1 MTRDE
6 VQVALKN
13 PTGNIIKNAATLE
26 SEKLQRRTAIAA
38 TTTSSASSD
47 SSTPAGA
54 GVQAA
59 VASAASPPPLEF
71 YTWWVRW
78 MVL

>member
-26 SEKLQRRTAIAA
+26 SEKLQRIVAIAA
-38 TTTSSASSD
+38 AAATTSFASTD
-47 SSTPAGA
+47 

-71 YTWWVRW
+71 YTW
-78 MVL
+78 

>member
-26 SEKLQRRTAIAA
+26 SEKLQRIVAI
-38 TTTSSASSD
+38 TSFAS
-47 SSTPAGA
+47 TA

-59 VASAASPPPLEF
+59 VVSAASPPPLEF
-71 YTWWVRW
+71 YTW
-78 MVL
+78 

>member
-26 SEKLQRRTAIAA
+26 SEKLRRIVAIAA
-38 TTTSSASSD
+38 AAATTSFAS
-47 SSTPAGA
+47 TA

-71 YTWWVRW
+71 YTW
-78 MVL
+78 

>member
-26 SEKLQRRTAIAA
+26 SEKLQRIVAI
-38 TTTSSASSD
+38 TSFAS
-47 SSTPAGA
+47 TA

-71 YTWWVRW
+71 YTW
-78 MVL
+78 

>member
-26 SEKLQRRTAIAA
+26 SDKLQRIVAIAA
-38 TTTSSASSD
+38 AAAATTSFASTD
-47 SSTPAGA
+47 

-71 YTWWVRW
+71 YTW
-78 MVL
+78 